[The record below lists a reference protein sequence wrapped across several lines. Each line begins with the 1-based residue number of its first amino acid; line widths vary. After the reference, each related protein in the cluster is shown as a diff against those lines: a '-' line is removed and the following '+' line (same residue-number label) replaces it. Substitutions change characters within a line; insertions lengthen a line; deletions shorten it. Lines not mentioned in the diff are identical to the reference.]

1 MGSKRGQLKLYQR
14 EINKQTNKQTK
25 NGAVALYW
33 RPSEDGTAF
42 GFYQTVLTLWEA
54 LMKLWVHVWRNEVL
68 SKNYLVTSAAGR
80 KFSPWSSG
88 ICPIDENQAIE
99 NYKWVG
105 LWMDF
110 QFFSSVMSIS
120 VQSGDVIHPPSNCWD
135 WDSLQITS
143 LLIFYFLSRGVY
155 LKRGENNIRV
165 TGLMS
170 VAAVCQLHEWRWRPL
185 FS

>member
-1 MGSKRGQLKLYQR
+1 MITQPFQDDVFFLLGWGGGEYFREGIRYSRGILKGGYGRQTWAIKTIAER
-14 EINKQTNKQTK
+14 DKQTNKQTK

-33 RPSEDGTAF
+33 RPSEDNTAF
-42 GFYQTVLTLWEA
+42 GFYQTVLTLGEA

-68 SKNYLVTSAAGR
+68 SKNYLVTTAAGR
-80 KFSPWSSG
+80 QFSPWSSG

-120 VQSGDVIHPPSNCWD
+120 VHRGCKPS
-135 WDSLQITS
+135 SLRR
-143 LLIFYFLSRGVY
+143 L
-155 LKRGENNIRV
+155 
-165 TGLMS
+165 GLGLGL
-170 VAAVCQLHEWRWRPL
+170 ATDH
-185 FS
+185 